1 MTIKMSQE
9 QMMKEKELQLILKKS
24 QNESAEMQDEIIR
37 LIATDT
43 RRSVTR
49 LEFYLVSAIII
60 TLILI

>member
-1 MTIKMSQE
+1 
-9 QMMKEKELQLILKKS
+9 MMKEKELQLILKKS

>member
-9 QMMKEKELQLILKKS
+9 QMMNEKELQFILKKS

-37 LIATDT
+37 LIASDT

>member
-37 LIATDT
+37 LIASDT

>member
-49 LEFYLVSAIII
+49 LEFYLLSAIII

>member
-60 TLILI
+60 TLLLI